1 MRGGVRWMPVSS
13 GDPCMRVKI
22 SAEGEQDEYVGGWYN
37 KLATS

>member
-1 MRGGVRWMPVSS
+1 
-13 GDPCMRVKI
+13 MRVKI